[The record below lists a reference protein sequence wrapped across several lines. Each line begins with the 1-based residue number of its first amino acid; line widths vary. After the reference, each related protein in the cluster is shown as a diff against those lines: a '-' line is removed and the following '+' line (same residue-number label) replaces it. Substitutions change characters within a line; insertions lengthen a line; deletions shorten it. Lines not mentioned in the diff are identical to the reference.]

1 MGSPVTIEGLD
12 LINGVAQVQQAHAK
26 YSAAVDRGRV
36 FSQTTTPLG
45 LAIPIYTAT
54 APLGNVLWNPPGS
67 GVKIVLM
74 TYSAVRASGT
84 ADFGVIG
91 LMAQKGFGADVATG
105 SAITAFAE
113 TTPVNGLF
121 GAGEGTKI
129 KSSNAGTVTITA
141 FAAEDF
147 IHTIAGMNLEADTGT
162 AHETLPAVYDFEGQ
176 VKLLPGTFAFV
187 AATKASSALYG
198 QTITWEEELL

>member
-12 LINGVAQVQQAHAK
+12 IINGAAQVQQAHGK
-26 YSAAVDRGRV
+26 YDAAVNRGRV
-36 FSQTTTPLG
+36 FSQTTTPVG

-54 APLGNVLWNPPGS
+54 APVGNVLWNPPGS
-67 GVKIVLM
+67 GVRVVLM
-74 TYSAVRASGT
+74 TYAAVRASGT

-91 LMAQKGFGADVATG
+91 LMAKAGVGAVIATA
-105 SAITAFAE
+105 SKVTAFAE

-121 GAGEGTKI
+121 GAGEQSKI
-129 KSSNAGTVTITA
+129 KSSNAGTVTIVA
-141 FAAEDF
+141 LVAADF

-176 VKLLPGTFAFV
+176 VKLLPGTMAFV